1 MKKRVLVLLVGLICG
16 QSLSSAGNLSP
27 VILSLTQ
34 SEKDQFVR
42 QVRRDLDDKTDH
54 YTAAKIRDKTLT
66 VKWNT
71 AKCLQHK
78 EAREPKAIMGICEV
92 EIHTDKERIVTSL
105 TKEHNGVQ
113 ADIMYIDLPPTK
125 PATFSWY

>member
-1 MKKRVLVLLVGLICG
+1 MKKRVLVFFVGLICG

-27 VILSLTQ
+27 VIVSLTQ
-34 SEKDQFVR
+34 SEKDQFIR
-42 QVRRDLDDKTDH
+42 QVRHDLDDKTDH
-54 YTAAKIRDKTLT
+54 YTAAKIKEKTLT

-78 EAREPKAIMGICEV
+78 ETRAPKAVMGICEV

-105 TKEHNGVQ
+105 TKELEGIQ
-113 ADIMYIDLPPTK
+113 ADIMYIDVPPAK
-125 PATFSWY
+125 AATFSWF